1 MITDTILDSSYF
13 QAHIHTFTMKFLPF
27 ALLLVS
33 SSHAFTLQQTK
44 PRVVHS
50 LTNLH
55 AANGAP
61 QYDKFEATLH
71 KAEVLGEGSV
81 MLNIDT
87 QESVEYEPGHVLA
100 LEMETDDSIEDDKTT
115 KDAKDNGGWL
125 RGPYT
130 VSRSTDKTI
139 DILIKVVGD
148 KSKRFS
154 TAKSGTPMRF
164 GGKFHVPILEGIDVD
179 TTKRVVMISTGVGIG
194 PVVGAV
200 EKALEKGDFPPID
213 LIASYRYEN
222 EVVYKD
228 HLNKLQTEHS
238 DKFSWKTIISSEQG
252 RLSSS
257 EENLKVLTDTSFNA
271 DIDSTHY
278 HLIGNGSMVGEF
290 KSGLKKAGVPDEKVT
305 VEMYFNHQAKSDGD
319 VVDRIA
325 DSVMETAASAAR

>member
-1 MITDTILDSSYF
+1 
-13 QAHIHTFTMKFLPF
+13 
-27 ALLLVS
+27 
-33 SSHAFTLQQTK
+33 
-44 PRVVHS
+44 
-50 LTNLH
+50 
-55 AANGAP
+55 
-61 QYDKFEATLH
+61 
-71 KAEVLGEGSV
+71 
-81 MLNIDT
+81 
-87 QESVEYEPGHVLA
+87 
-100 LEMETDDSIEDDKTT
+100 METDDSIQDEKTT

-154 TAKSGTPMRF
+154 TAESGTPVRF
-164 GGKFHVPILEGIDVD
+164 GGKFHVPILEGVD
-179 TTKRVVMISTGVGIG
+179 AETTKRVVMISTGVGIG

-200 EKALEKGDFPPID
+200 EKALEQESFPPID
-213 LIASYRYEN
+213 LIASYRNDN

-228 HLNKLQTEHS
+228 HLNKLQTEYS

-257 EENLKVLTDTSFNA
+257 EENLKAVTDTSFNA

-278 HLIGNGSMVGEF
+278 HLIGNGGMVSEF
-290 KSGLKKAGVPDEKVT
+290 KAGLKKAGVPDEKVT
-305 VEMYFNHQAKSDGD
+305 VEMYFNHQAKAEED

-325 DSVMETAASAAR
+325 DSVMIAASVAR